1 MHLMH
6 RLFAKIV
13 AYRDGRLVVLDEL
26 KGKGFISRTNSNVQQ
41 RVAIRVLA
49 VDIDRSYILS

>member
-1 MHLMH
+1 MH